1 MGKES
6 VSLTTSDN
14 INHKGLSG
22 LIMVPMPKAVEL
34 VE

>member
-6 VSLTTSDN
+6 VSSTTNDN
-14 INHKGLSG
+14 INHKGLSR
-22 LIMVPMPKAVEL
+22 LITVNMPRAVEW